1 MNEWLLI
8 GMMALVTYLPRYIPF
23 ALAGKVAMPSTL
35 ERALDFV
42 PVAVLTS
49 IIAQTALVTDGS
61 VNFSLTNVWP
71 CCALPAAL
79 THLRC
84 RKRSAGPPPR
94 QQEVAR
100 SGCQLDHSQT
110 ALPVGRPGR

>member
-49 IIAQTALVTDGS
+49 IIAQTALVSDGS
-61 VNFSLTNVWP
+61 VNFSLTNFP
-71 CCALPAAL
+71 ALAAL
-79 THLRC
+79 AAFL
-84 RKRSAGPPPR
+84 
-94 QQEVAR
+94 
-100 SGCQLDHSQT
+100 T
-110 ALPVGRPGR
+110 ALLTRHLFATIVVGLLCFAGLRLLL